1 MILYVFDKSIC
12 CTSGIKK
19 NQLMHEINKRDYDK
33 ALLSQQL
40 PGNEM

>member
-19 NQLMHEINKRDYDK
+19 STDAWNKQKRDYDK
-33 ALLSQQL
+33 VLLSQQL